1 MWLELPSTDLWIGT
15 FLWVCECG
23 SLEIDWFCCG
33 RVDLDQLTLAAVC
46 RSCLRTGTIN
56 LPKCGHQFMGDQ

>member
-23 SLEIDWFCCG
+23 SLEIDWYCSGSPKEDTF
-33 RVDLDQLTLAAVC
+33 TLVAVC
-46 RSCLRTGTIN
+46 GFCLRTGTIN
-56 LPKCGHQFMGDQ
+56 LPRCGRQSMR